1 MLFHMCHIFTPLL
14 NTETNKYENS
24 DAERRKD
31 DLRAPSAELLIV
43 PGL

>member
-1 MLFHMCHIFTPLL
+1 MCHIFTTLL

-24 DAERRKD
+24 DTGRRQD
-31 DLRAPSAELLIV
+31 DLRGPSAELLIV